1 MTAAQAWLPA
11 NVAGEPDGS
20 RVGVSGTLTNV
31 VVQETAQGRRWAEAV
46 VATGDGSIRVRVYPK
61 VFEACTGLL
70 VDGSRVTVTGLL
82 GRRDTVPYVMAREV
96 TGG

>member
-1 MTAAQAWLPA
+1 MTAAQSWLPV
-11 NVAGEPDGS
+11 NVGGEPDGTE
-20 RVGVSGTLTNV
+20 VQVSGTLTNV

-61 VFEACTGLL
+61 VYAACAGLL
-70 VDGSRVTVTGLL
+70 VDAAVVTVTGLL
-82 GRRDTVPYVMAREV
+82 DRRDDVPYVMAREV